1 MAFRAIA
8 MAMTVGSG
16 GGFFFVALF
25 AWHCAGFVEC
35 VRRVAIFAARRSGMK
50 RCFALGFVVALNAG
64 NHGRSFGLVR
74 MRVVTRYAALALR
87 VRMMGL
93 DLRMAAAAGRGGVF
107 LDIMRR
113 MA

>member
-1 MAFRAIA
+1 

-64 NHGRSFGLVR
+64 NHRRSFGLVR

-113 MA
+113 MT